1 MLVMILNFCFIVSS
15 FFVLHS
21 SFMLLHD
28 YSKEPYFLSVQRF
41 HAVRQFGVEIQTGN
55 LEAEEEDYEILINI
69 FRDKVKEKFILASQ
83 LSEF

>member
-1 MLVMILNFCFIVSS
+1 MKELNDFVS
-15 FFVLHS
+15 
-21 SFMLLHD
+21 
-28 YSKEPYFLSVQRF
+28 YIKQI
-41 HAVRQFGVEIQTGN
+41 GVEIQTGN